1 MARCAVLTDRRKKL
15 KSYRKRL
22 LRRLA
27 GRAGQAHISGRQQ
40 ETDMADGL
48 NRFLGDT
55 PGRTI
60 VKLIVVSLIVG
71 FVMSVF
77 GLDPMDL
84 LDGIRFFL
92 IDLWY
97 TGFDALGRVGQ
108 YLLIGATIVIPAFIV
123 LRLFASRN

>member
-1 MARCAVLTDRRKKL
+1 LTDRRKKL
-15 KSYRKRL
+15 KSYRKPL
-22 LRRLA
+22 LRWLA
-27 GRAGQAHISGRQQ
+27 GWGHRAHISGRQQ
-40 ETDMADGL
+40 ETRMADGI

-55 PGRTI
+55 PGRTL

-77 GLDPMDL
+77 GLDPVDL
-84 LDGIRFFL
+84 LNGIRYFL
-92 IDLWY
+92 LDLWY

-108 YLLIGATIVIPAFIV
+108 YLLIGATVVIPAFIL

>member
-1 MARCAVLTDRRKKL
+1 
-15 KSYRKRL
+15 
-22 LRRLA
+22 
-27 GRAGQAHISGRQQ
+27 
-40 ETDMADGL
+40 MADGI

-55 PGRTI
+55 PGRTL

-77 GLDPMDL
+77 GLDPADL
-84 LDGIRFFL
+84 LNGVRYFL

-108 YLLIGATIVIPAFIV
+108 YLLIGATIVIPAFIL
-123 LRLFASRN
+123 LRLFAFRN

>member
-1 MARCAVLTDRRKKL
+1 
-15 KSYRKRL
+15 
-22 LRRLA
+22 
-27 GRAGQAHISGRQQ
+27 
-40 ETDMADGL
+40 MADGL

-55 PGRTI
+55 LGRTI

-71 FVMSVF
+71 FVMSIF

-84 LDGIRFFL
+84 LDGIRFFI

-108 YLLIGATIVIPAFIV
+108 YLLIGATIVIPAFIL